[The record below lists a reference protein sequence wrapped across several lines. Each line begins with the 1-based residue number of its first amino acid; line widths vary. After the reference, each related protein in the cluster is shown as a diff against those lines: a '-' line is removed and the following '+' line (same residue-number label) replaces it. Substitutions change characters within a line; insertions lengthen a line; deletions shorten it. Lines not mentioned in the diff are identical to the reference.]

1 LTVEKKDASS
11 DMVVERVD
19 RRPFH
24 VSRFTSDFQKDS
36 YISSLACC
44 IMAEVHVISLSPELG
59 SNVIMEILLF
69 SCSQPLWRHTT

>member
-1 LTVEKKDASS
+1 
-11 DMVVERVD
+11 MVVERVD

-24 VSRFTSDFQKDS
+24 VLKFASQFQKDG
-36 YISSLACC
+36 YISSLAYC

-69 SCSQPLWRHTT
+69 SCIQPLWRHPT